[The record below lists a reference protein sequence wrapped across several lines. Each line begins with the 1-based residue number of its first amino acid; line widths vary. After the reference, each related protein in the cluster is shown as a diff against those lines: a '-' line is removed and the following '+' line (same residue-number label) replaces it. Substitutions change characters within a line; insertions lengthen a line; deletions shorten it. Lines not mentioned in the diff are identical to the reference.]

1 MKGIP
6 RNHAELIEVTWCPF
20 RKDSQDVTSRF
31 KNGTSDED
39 TSRFK
44 NGTSDEVT
52 SRFKNGTSDEVTSRL
67 KNVMCEV
74 TSPLKK
80 VQHDLLKK
88 KCVQRKCPMCGVT
101 KYERD
106 LIQKNRFQMRTQ
118 KEVKWRQ
125 WEQIKIGHKKGKA
138 TYRTELCMKTGSI
151 VNLMKLY
158 TKQLQSMSLHQF
170 FKVWQLRNFN
180 LTINNLQRGQV
191 LFVHDFQQNLLLIT
205 QDESSGSHWDHPQL
219 TIHPTSVYY
228 HCSKC
233 DELVKEDIIHI
244 TMDKSHNKHGVNQFI
259 ATTIDHLKKK
269 DVTIN
274 EIIEFTD
281 HASSQYKS
289 RFTFYYMTL
298 LDVPC
303 TRHYF
308 GVKHSKGPSDRTGAN
323 FKCKIRSA
331 VRAGKILLSADAIA
345 EYCRE
350 NFDRQIGCGSDE
362 CDVNE
367 CDVNKRD
374 VNKRDVNKQN
384 PHSLFKV
391 YHHSTI
397 LRPKKELKLRQLKGS
412 RDYLHAVRNTGI
424 KGVVEYRN
432 FDCGCL
438 SCTTHTNE
446 CLQSEYADEWKKF
459 SLVPGK
465 KMDLSFNTCDWF
477 KAVEVGDRRNN
488 DAFMQFEEEIDNT
501 VHCDE
506 IENEDYT
513 ERYVTEE
520 IVDTD
525 VTEERDVTE
534 DERDVTEDE
543 RDVTE
548 EEREEEIVEEGDRDV
563 TEEERDVTEEGNDSD
578 DSLVELY
585 TIPYESSSDNS
596 SDEELPAIYQPE
608 MSPVLSDEDAC
619 IHLNW
624 DAVLKDMKTYTT
636 FNSLKQYV
644 SRTWL
649 PEVSPDIKYILDDDD
664 IIDTIAQHFY
674 PSKDGPKGYMPVETC
689 GDGNCGYRALAQVMR
704 AASCSC
710 TDNFCRC
717 T

>member
-1 MKGIP
+1 
-6 RNHAELIEVTWCPF
+6 
-20 RKDSQDVTSRF
+20 
-31 KNGTSDED
+31 
-39 TSRFK
+39 
-44 NGTSDEVT
+44 
-52 SRFKNGTSDEVTSRL
+52 
-67 KNVMCEV
+67 
-74 TSPLKK
+74 
-80 VQHDLLKK
+80 
-88 KCVQRKCPMCGVT
+88 
-101 KYERD
+101 
-106 LIQKNRFQMRTQ
+106 MRTQ
-118 KEVKWRQ
+118 KEVTWRQ
-125 WEQIKIGHKKGKA
+125 WEQIKIGDKKGKA
-138 TYRTELCMKTGSI
+138 KYRTELRMKTGSI

-158 TKQLQSMSLHQF
+158 TQQLQSMSLLQF
-170 FKVWQLRNFN
+170 FKVWQLGIFN
-180 LTINNLQRGQV
+180 LTINNLQRSQV

-219 TIHPTSVYY
+219 TIYPTSVYY
-228 HCSKC
+228 HCSRC

-244 TMDKSHNKHGVNQFI
+244 TMDKSHDKHGVNQFI

-323 FKCKIRSA
+323 FKCTVRSA

-350 NFDRQIGCGSDE
+350 NFDLQIGCGSDE

-367 CDVNKRD
+367 CDINKRD
-374 VNKRDVNKQN
+374 VNEHDINKKQN

-391 YHHSTI
+391 YHHRTI
-397 LRPKKELKLRQLKGS
+397 LRPEKEMKLKQLKGS
-412 RDYLHAVRNTGI
+412 REYLHAVRNTGI

-438 SCTTHTNE
+438 SCPTHTNE
-446 CLQSEYADEWKKF
+446 CLQNEYADEWKKF
-459 SLVPGK
+459 SLLLGK
-465 KMDLSFNTCDWF
+465 KKDLSFNTCDWF
-477 KAVEVGDRRNN
+477 KAVEVEDRPNN
-488 DAFMQFEEEIDNT
+488 DAFMQFEEKIDDT

-513 ERYVTEE
+513 EPYVTEDNNNVTEE
-520 IVDTD
+520 IV
-525 VTEERDVTE
+525 EEYDGEIVEEGDRDVT
-534 DERDVTEDE
+534 DEEH
-543 RDVTE
+543 DVTE
-548 EEREEEIVEEGDRDV
+548 EESDKETVEEGDRDV
-563 TEEERDVTEEGNDSD
+563 TEEERDVTEEGKESD

-585 TIPYESSSDNS
+585 TIPYESSPDNS
-596 SDEELPAIYQPE
+596 SDEELLAIYQPE
-608 MSPVLSDEDAC
+608 MSPLLTDGDAC
-619 IHLNW
+619 IHFNW
-624 DAVLKDMKTYTT
+624 DAGLKDMKTYTT

-649 PEVSPDIKYILDDDD
+649 PEVSPDIKYNLDDDD

-674 PSKDGPKGYMPVETC
+674 PRKDWPKGYLRMETC
-689 GDGNCGYRALAQVMR
+689 GDGNCGYRALAHVLLSDKSWHREVRVRITFIAVLQGESFLSHQLLSRGVTVGSADR
-704 AASCSC
+704 AASYALYSGLI
-710 TDNFCRC
+710 TPEITRLSEDSIRTVYQYDVMANLKELNFMGVWQLHHADEAFK
-717 T
+717 